1 MDKRPYWRRVTVFFC
16 WIKGVNEMESKD
28 EKLAL
33 MNIDRK
39 GRPYLEVSLRSD
51 DEYFVHH
58 IKI

>member
-1 MDKRPYWRRVTVFFC
+1 
-16 WIKGVNEMESKD
+16 MESKD

-39 GRPYLEVSLRSD
+39 GRPYLEVSLHSD